1 MYWTEEH
8 DRLMC
13 REILAVDPFTGTKK
27 GTVQRGAKWKIIADH
42 LLDILEPKFKVDSR
56 AVRDRYQ
63 LLAQKLRKKLKSE
76 EKASGIDT
84 EMSETETAIEELIE
98 KEDAAESIDGDGT
111 QRQRERK
118 NQDRENAEDMRRQA
132 MERMGQTQK
141 RKSVEGENETKKKK
155 GQVEVILCYLRERN
169 EFLQETQKEEL
180 ALRKQELMLQ
190 EKKQEDFMK
199 LIVQQQ
205 QLQSKQM
212 QDFQAMMFTVLNKF
226 GPK

>member
-8 DRLMC
+8 DRLIC

-27 GTVQRGAKWKIIADH
+27 GTFQREAIADH
-42 LLDILEPKFKVDSR
+42 LLEILEPKFKVDSR

-63 LLAQKLRKKLKSE
+63 LLAQKLRKKLKGE

-118 NQDRENAEDMRRQA
+118 NRDRENAEDMKRQA

-141 RKSVEGENETKKKK
+141 RKSAEGENETKKKK
-155 GQVEVILCYLRERN
+155 RSNGSDTLLYLRERN
-169 EFLQETQKEEL
+169 EFLQETHKEEL

-205 QLQSKQM
+205 QLQSKQI